1 MFPLYTSAGTR
12 LNNVS
17 LHHKLLWCG
26 LKSSHPVFL
35 RMQTPCLR
43 LRIFEW
49 LKTRRG
55 EKTHQKLEDAAAR
68 SRVGLEGGREQG
80 GVLTERGVHCL
91 FFRLTVC
98 VTDAP
103 TLSSAGKRQRWWF
116 VEMPKTTYNYVYLTG
131 DLLGS
136 YEFWL
141 LCCTKREEVKS

>member
-1 MFPLYTSAGTR
+1 
-12 LNNVS
+12 
-17 LHHKLLWCG
+17 
-26 LKSSHPVFL
+26 
-35 RMQTPCLR
+35 MQTPCLR

-68 SRVGLEGGREQG
+68 SRVGVEGGREQG

-91 FFRLTVC
+91 FLRLPVC

-103 TLSSAGKRQRWWF
+103 TLSSAGKHQRWWF
-116 VEMPKTTYNYVYLTG
+116 VEMPKTTYNYVYLMG

-136 YEFWL
+136 YEF
-141 LCCTKREEVKS
+141 